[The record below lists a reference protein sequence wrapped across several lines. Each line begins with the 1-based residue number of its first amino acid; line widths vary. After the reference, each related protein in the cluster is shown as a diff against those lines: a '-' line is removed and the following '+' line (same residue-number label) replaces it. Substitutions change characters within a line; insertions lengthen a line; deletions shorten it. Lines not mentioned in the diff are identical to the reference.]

1 MDYIFITNQ
10 IEDKLMATN
19 KTAKPKAKKIA
30 DVADVA
36 EVAEVAEVKV
46 AEVKPQTKHKNDNEV
61 KLVKIID
68 IPMAEND
75 NGIHNV
81 MNGFTYTV
89 NQEVADVIAKP
100 YWQVSQDTVDESNV
114 KTLALLKR
122 LYHRGYTNRRVI
134 IK

>member
-30 DVADVA
+30 DVA
-36 EVAEVAEVKV
+36 EVKVADV